1 MVLFPVALA
10 GVARSPSRVS
20 SFVLFGPE
28 FEFGRCAVS
37 FGPAGPKPKII
48 REILFPNGVLAC

>member
-1 MVLFPVALA
+1 MVALFLIT
-10 GVARSPSRVS
+10 P
-20 SFVLFGPE
+20 GPE

-37 FGPAGPKPKII
+37 FGPAGPEPKII